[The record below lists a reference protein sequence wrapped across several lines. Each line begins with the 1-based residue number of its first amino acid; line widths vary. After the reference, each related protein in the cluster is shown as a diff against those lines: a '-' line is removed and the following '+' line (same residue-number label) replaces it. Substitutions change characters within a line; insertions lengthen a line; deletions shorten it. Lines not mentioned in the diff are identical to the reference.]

1 MSVEPL
7 NKKKY
12 VSIKLKINFLVFIIM
27 VSLSVAVSFYLNTK
41 SEKRAYEVAKTY
53 MKTIPSIIDSSINN
67 FMTAGDKTVVKKL
80 ITDLSMVE
88 NVIGIHIFDPNGDIS
103 CNFSNFRIDNPA
115 RYLDIIYKNFQKT
128 EVLKEITDDKVKML
142 SYFKPYENKTE
153 CRRCHKSSGDII
165 GVLNININTSMLVSK
180 LSQDVKIVN
189 IFMLLSSL
197 IIAGIISFVINLFI
211 SNPLKK
217 LHEGMNSVAE
227 NNLESK
233 IEIKSG
239 DEFEE
244 VATHFNKMVS
254 SLKNA
259 NLTIDEMHKNI
270 IHSDRL
276 TTIGQ
281 LTASLSHEIKNPLNS
296 IMITADL
303 LLLKCEQFQKNGV
316 KDLSENK
323 IHIENII
330 SDTMRIKDIID
341 QTLNFSRLNTSQR
354 EDILVSDLIDKIK
367 MYVTRFMFDH
377 NNIKFVT
384 TDNTGNEGCMINVN
398 KTNIEQ
404 VFINIVKN
412 AIESIPKNKS
422 GEVVF
427 TVTCCTENRMV
438 KFVLRDNGKGISKES
453 LANIFNEFY
462 TTKKNG
468 TGLGLPIAKE
478 LVEQHDGTIEINSEE
493 NKGTEV
499 IVKLPVIARKY
510 VES

>member
-1 MSVEPL
+1 MI
-7 NKKKY
+7 NRKKY
-12 VSIKLKINFLVFIIM
+12 ISIKLKLNFLIFVIM
-27 VSLSVAVSFYLNTK
+27 VSLSVAVSYYLNTK

-67 FMTAGDKTVVKKL
+67 FMTAGDKTIVKKL

-115 RYLDIIYKNFQKT
+115 KYLDIIYKNFQKT
-128 EVLKEITDDKVKML
+128 EALKEIRDDKVKML

-153 CRRCHKSSGDII
+153 CRRCHTSSGNII
-165 GVLNININTSMLVSK
+165 GVLNININTSSLVSA

-197 IIAGIISFVINLFI
+197 IIAGVISFVVNLLI
-211 SNPLKK
+211 SKPLQR
-217 LHEGMNSVAE
+217 LHEGMSNVAE

-233 IEIKSG
+233 IEINSG

-244 VATHFNKMVS
+244 VANHFNNMVS
-254 SLKNA
+254 SLKKA
-259 NLTIDEMHKNI
+259 NLTIDQMHKNI

-303 LLLKCEQFQKNGV
+303 LLLKSEQFQKSGL
-316 KDLSENK
+316 KELEENK

-330 SDTMRIKDIID
+330 ADTMRIKDIID
-341 QTLNFSRLNTSQR
+341 QTLNFSRINTSAR
-354 EDILVSDLIDKIK
+354 EDVLVSEIIEKIK
-367 MYVTRFMFDH
+367 MYVKRFLFDH
-377 NNIKFVT
+377 NEIRFVAI
-384 TDNTGNEGCMINVN
+384 DNTGDEGCVINVN

-412 AIESIPKNKS
+412 SIESIPEES
-422 GEVVF
+422 QGAIEF
-427 TVTCCTENRMV
+427 IASCCTEDKMV
-438 KFVLRDNGKGISKES
+438 KFVLKDNGRGIPRES
-453 LANIFNEFY
+453 LPNIFNEFY

-478 LVEQHDGTIEINSEE
+478 LVEQHDGTIEINSDE

-499 IVKLPVIARKY
+499 IIKLPIVGRK
-510 VES
+510 